1 VTFLDCLRRRW
12 ESSGS
17 LLCVGLD
24 PDRHRLPELLR
35 RHRQPLLALCR
46 EVADAT
52 ADLVCAFKPQ
62 FAHFAA
68 AGAEGELEA
77 LVAHL
82 HDAHPDVPVI
92 LDAKRGDIGS
102 TAQHYAAEAFDRYG
116 ADAVTVNP
124 YLGGDA
130 LSPFLD
136 RGDRGVFVLCRTS
149 NPGGADLQ
157 ALDVGGWPLYEHVAR
172 RVASDWNPHG
182 QTGLVVGATVPAEL
196 ARVRAV
202 VGELPILV
210 PGVGAQGGDAASVVR
225 AGATADGTGLLVNSA
240 RAIMHASAGGDFA
253 SAARAAAM
261 STREDIRDA
270 LAMRPRG

>member
-1 VTFLDCLRRRW
+1 VSFADRLRRRW
-12 ESSGS
+12 DSSGS

-24 PDRHRLPELLR
+24 PDRTRLPRPLR
-35 RHRQPLLALCR
+35 RHPQPLLALCR

-68 AGAEGELEA
+68 AGAEDELAA

-102 TAQHYAAEAFDRYG
+102 TAQHYAVEVFDRYG

-130 LSPFLD
+130 LAPFLK

-157 ALDVGGWPLYEHVAR
+157 ALDVGGRPLFEHVAR
-172 RVASDWNPHG
+172 RVATDWNPHG

-196 ARVRAV
+196 ARVRSVA
-202 VGELPILV
+202 GDLPILV
-210 PGVGAQGGDAASVVR
+210 PGVGAQGGDARAAVR
-225 AGATADGTGLLVNSA
+225 SGVTADGTGLLISSA
-240 RAIMHASAGGDFA
+240 RAIVHASARADFA
-253 SAARAAAM
+253 AAARAAAM
-261 STREDIRDA
+261 STREEIRAA
-270 LAMRPRG
+270 LPVPRDG